1 MFANAVRRY
10 FVMCVCMCVCV
21 CGGVVAINC
30 IVHLLSG
37 LLTETYRG
45 DACEDTLVVSLD
57 HLQRAAMTSERA
69 RNTRGGAV
77 VHARP

>member
-1 MFANAVRRY
+1 MFANAVCQY
-10 FVMCVCMCVCV
+10 FVMCVCVCV
-21 CGGVVAINC
+21 WCGGVVAINC
-30 IVHLLSG
+30 IVQLLSG

>member
-1 MFANAVRRY
+1 MFANAVCQY
-10 FVMCVCMCVCV
+10 FVMCVCVCV
-21 CGGVVAINC
+21 CGGGVVAINC
-30 IVHLLSG
+30 IVQLLSG